1 MKIAISA
8 SSDDLN
14 GQVNP
19 VFGRCPGFLIVEAE
33 GSEIKNHF
41 FIPNTAMNAVHGA
54 GTAAAQA
61 VINQGVQAVISGNLG
76 PNAFNIIQQA
86 GIKFYPGFGLNIKEA
101 IEKVVS
107 GQLKE
112 QGNASTGAN
121 YGLGAGNPQI
131 GAGFGRGMGRG
142 LGRGFGRGRG
152 WGRGF

>member
-19 VFGRCPGFLIVEAE
+19 VFGRCPGFLIVETE
-33 GSEIKNHF
+33 GSEIKSHSF
-41 FIPNTAMNAVHGA
+41 VSNTALNAVHGA

-76 PNAFNIIQQA
+76 PNAFNMIEQA

-101 IEKVVS
+101 IEKVAS
-107 GQLKE
+107 GQLKDR
-112 QGNASTGAN
+112 NSASTAAN
-121 YGLGAGNPQI
+121 YGLGTGNPQTGEWHRP
-131 GAGFGRGMGRG
+131 GA
-142 LGRGFGRGRG
+142 GRGFGRGRN
-152 WGRGF
+152 WRRGF